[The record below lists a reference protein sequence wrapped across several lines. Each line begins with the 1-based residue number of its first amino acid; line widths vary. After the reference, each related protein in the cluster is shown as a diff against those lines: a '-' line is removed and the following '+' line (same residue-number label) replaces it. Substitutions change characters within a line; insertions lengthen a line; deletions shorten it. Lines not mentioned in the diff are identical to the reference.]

1 MDRDHIIIDRN
12 HLYLSAMSLEV
23 YQVIPGLWKVR
34 WRDFLSMKQ
43 DVEFSSESEAR
54 EFHDH
59 IWSNAH
65 KIPKDLLDDVCTSY
79 EEASAFWE
87 SIA

>member
-1 MDRDHIIIDRN
+1 MDRQYIVVDRN
-12 HLYLSAMSLEV
+12 HPYLSAMGLEV
-23 YQVIPGLWKVR
+23 YQVILGSWKVR
-34 WRDFLSMKQ
+34 WRDFLSAKQ
-43 DVEFSSESEAR
+43 DAEFTSESEAR

-79 EEASAFWE
+79 DEASAFWE
-87 SIA
+87 SIT